1 MDFENPF
8 TVFGVT
14 LILIGIALLIIP
26 IIGKIIPAVDV
37 QKIPWLIL
45 YVYRRNGFVF
55 ITSPLL
61 IIIGIAFFLWALLHR
76 YLT

>member
-26 IIGKIIPAVDV
+26 IIGKIIPTVDV
-37 QKIPWLIL
+37 QKIPWPIL

-61 IIIGIAFFLWALLHR
+61 IIIGIASFL
-76 YLT
+76 

>member
-1 MDFENPF
+1 MNLENPF

-14 LILIGIALLIIP
+14 LILIGIALLVIP
-26 IIGKIIPAVDV
+26 IIGKIIPTVDV
-37 QKIPWLIL
+37 QKIPWFIL

-61 IIIGIAFFLWALLHR
+61 IIIGIASFLWVLLHR